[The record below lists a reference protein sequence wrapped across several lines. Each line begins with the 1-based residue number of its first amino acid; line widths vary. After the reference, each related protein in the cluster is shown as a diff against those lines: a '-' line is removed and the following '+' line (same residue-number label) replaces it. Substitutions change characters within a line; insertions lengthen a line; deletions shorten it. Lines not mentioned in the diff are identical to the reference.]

1 MLLAEGMLNATTTS
15 FISFFSWTRRR
26 AAYHYIKK
34 LKGKRRS
41 VQQKLLHRL
50 ITRNNKETTKTKK
63 IQDEAPDVPT
73 AWRRDMLL
81 APATVH
87 NTASSLAI
95 WSVVGTLGVEP
106 LKTQRFICFQMTH
119 TPNTTRELKPF
130 LTWPWTRMLEE
141 RHHSWN
147 TMSTGCGTNSSRPT
161 GCRRPS

>member
-1 MLLAEGMLNATTTS
+1 V
-15 FISFFSWTRRR
+15 
-26 AAYHYIKK
+26 YHYIKK

-106 LKTQRFICFQMTH
+106 LKTKIHMLPNDPH
-119 TPNTTRELKPF
+119 TQ
-130 LTWPWTRMLEE
+130 
-141 RHHSWN
+141 HHKRIEALPDVAMN
-147 TMSTGCGTNSSRPT
+147 PHVGGTPPLVEHHVNWLWHQLQQAHWLQEAILDLPIEHA
-161 GCRRPS
+161 